1 MSGGTDFL
9 SLGDQDAA
17 AFRGALRHL
26 AGAVS
31 IITGGQGER
40 RSGLTATSVSSL
52 SAEPPAVIVSVNRN
66 ASAWPVLTGEGR
78 FSINTLAADQQA
90 VADRFAGRGG
100 LKGAERFA
108 GAEWTQLVTGA
119 PILVGALLSLDCMLE
134 EVVERHSH
142 GILIGRVRAVRTAP
156 EKSAL
161 LYWRGDYLSLDI
173 PPAPIGAVA

>member
-17 AFRGALRHL
+17 AFRSALRHL

-31 IITGGQGER
+31 IITGGQGEG

-66 ASAWPVLTGEGR
+66 ASAWPVLTGERR
-78 FSINTLAADQQA
+78 FSINTLASDQQA

-100 LKGAERFA
+100 R
-108 GAEWTQLVTGA
+108 
-119 PILVGALLSLDCMLE
+119 P
-134 EVVERHSH
+134 
-142 GILIGRVRAVRTAP
+142 LINRRC
-156 EKSAL
+156 S
-161 LYWRGDYLSLDI
+161 
-173 PPAPIGAVA
+173 IGAAAICRSNLLPRPSARRTCNGFVPVA

>member
-1 MSGGTDFL
+1 MSGVSDFL

-31 IITGGQGER
+31 VIAGGQGER
-40 RSGLTATSVSSL
+40 RAGLTATSVSSL
-52 SAEPPAVIVSVNRN
+52 SAEPPAVIVSLNRN
-66 ASAWPVLTGEGR
+66 ASAWPILTGAGA

-108 GAEWTQLVTGA
+108 GAEWSALITGA
-119 PILVGALLSLDCMLE
+119 PVLTGALLALDCALE

-142 GILIGRVRAVRTAP
+142 GILIGRVRAVRVGP
-156 EKSAL
+156 DKSAL
-161 LYWRGDYLSLDI
+161 LYWRGGYRTLAAD
-173 PPAPIGAVA
+173 PVQAEAAE